1 MVFFENRQ
9 PGVENQE
16 HRRRMRRLLTGEVDA
31 AARAAF
37 DAGASQ
43 VVINDN
49 HGSCY
54 NILFEELDAR
64 CEMVH
69 GRNTN
74 GCWLPSLD
82 STFDALVLVGMHAM
96 GGTPN
101 AVLGHTRWLV
111 NDGAICLG
119 EAGMAAAVAGSFGVP
134 AVFVSGDNLAAG
146 EMSRLVPG
154 IATAAVKQA
163 LGPYQ
168 AQSRMPQAARAMI
181 AAGVQQ
187 GLKRRG
193 EITPLVVPGP
203 LKLNLLESVAG
214 NLDQTKGFRRALPE
228 DITAGNMH
236 EALTLFLARVP
247 WYPRPTELPDG
258 FEYP

>member
-1 MVFFENRQ
+1 MRAKDMKVYIQTDLEGVAGVVFFENRQ
-9 PGVENQE
+9 PGAENQE

-54 NILFEELDAR
+54 NILFEDWMRVAEWCMDEIPMGA
-64 CEMVH
+64 V
-69 GRNTN
+69 
-74 GCWLPSLD
+74 PSLD

-101 AVLGHTRWLV
+101 AVLGHTRWYWLTMAPFAWA
-111 NDGAICLG
+111 NP
-119 EAGMAAAVAGSFGVP
+119 GMAAAVAGSFGVP
-134 AVFVSGDNLAAG
+134 AVFISGDDRVAG
-146 EMSRLVPG
+146 EMSSLVPG

-168 AQSRMPQAARAMI
+168 AQSRMPP
-181 AAGVQQ
+181 AAG
-187 GLKRRG
+187 
-193 EITPLVVPGP
+193 P
-203 LKLNLLESVAG
+203 
-214 NLDQTKGFRRALPE
+214 
-228 DITAGNMH
+228 
-236 EALTLFLARVP
+236 
-247 WYPRPTELPDG
+247 
-258 FEYP
+258 